1 MGNKSL
7 YRIIVV
13 LLALVLVLAGCSK
26 SQDEDQPRKAEV
38 GKVDPAAKLQKSLAQ
53 VRTLASGPSLAVIG
67 KPAPDFELQDTSG
80 KVWKLSELKGQVVF
94 VNFWA
99 TWCPPCRQEMPSMQ
113 KLYEFMPED
122 SFKMLAVLSNDDPAL
137 ATAFAA
143 KGGFEF
149 PILADPDSQVGGAYG
164 LTGVP
169 ETYIVDKQ
177 GILRQKFIGPR
188 NWNAPMAQQMMT
200 SFIKG

>member
-1 MGNKSL
+1 
-7 YRIIVV
+7 
-13 LLALVLVLAGCSK
+13 
-26 SQDEDQPRKAEV
+26 
-38 GKVDPAAKLQKSLAQ
+38 
-53 VRTLASGPSLAVIG
+53 
-67 KPAPDFELQDTSG
+67 
-80 KVWKLSELKGQVVF
+80 
-94 VNFWA
+94 
-99 TWCPPCRQEMPSMQ
+99 
-113 KLYEFMPED
+113 
-122 SFKMLAVLSNDDPAL
+122 MLAVLSNDDPAL